1 MERELT
7 KEEIIRNN
15 VETINQYK
23 VLQYLKKNLNVEE
36 FRIVLY
42 NPDTIKVLD
51 KEDAIAY
58 FKYENSTKEILF
70 IEEENSENLGLNMWF
85 LYKKNT

>member
-15 VETINQYK
+15 VATINQYK
-23 VLQYLKKNLNVEE
+23 VLQYLKMNLNVDE
-36 FRIVLY
+36 FRIFLY
-42 NPDTIKVLD
+42 DRDTIKVLD

-58 FKYENSTKEILF
+58 CKFDNGTNAILF
-70 IEEENSENLGLNMWF
+70 IEEENLEELDLNM
-85 LYKKNT
+85 

>member
-23 VLQYLKKNLNVEE
+23 ILQYLKKNLNVDE
-36 FRIVLY
+36 FRIFLHDR
-42 NPDTIKVLD
+42 DTIKVLD

-70 IEEENSENLGLNMWF
+70 IEEENSENLDLNM
-85 LYKKNT
+85 

>member
-23 VLQYLKKNLNVEE
+23 VLQYLKKNLNANE
-36 FRIVLY
+36 FRIFLHDC
-42 NPDTIKVLD
+42 DTIKVY
-51 KEDAIAY
+51 I
-58 FKYENSTKEILF
+58 FRP
-70 IEEENSENLGLNMWF
+70 F
-85 LYKKNT
+85 LASAKIVFAPKKRRFSLMK